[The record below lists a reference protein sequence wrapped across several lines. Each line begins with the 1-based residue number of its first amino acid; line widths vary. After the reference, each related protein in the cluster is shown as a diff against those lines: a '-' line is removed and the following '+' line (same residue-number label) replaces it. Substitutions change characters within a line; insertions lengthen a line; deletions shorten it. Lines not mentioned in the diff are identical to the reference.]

1 MSCLAALRSP
11 ELTLKF
17 LYALEYLPGQIYL
30 GSFAVRRPHHNAIL
44 GLGVVNVPA
53 FVKSGPIL
61 LLRFRPA
68 GATGRNRKKGRAG
81 RLAPVRLADR
91 RVFIYIL
98 KDVLRFGQI
107 RYAHSP
113 IALERKHGKL
123 ALAYYFY
130 ATQLSICP
138 TDELAERIPYVLHT
152 ATSSLTEHDVMFDH
166 IASRLEKSKFC
177 LVRQWCSADCRS
189 WGALRDG
196 WVMHRHR

>member
-1 MSCLAALRSP
+1 M
-11 ELTLKF
+11 
-17 LYALEYLPGQIYL
+17 
-30 GSFAVRRPHHNAIL
+30 
-44 GLGVVNVPA
+44 
-53 FVKSGPIL
+53 
-61 LLRFRPA
+61 
-68 GATGRNRKKGRAG
+68 
-81 RLAPVRLADR
+81 APVRLADR

-166 IASRLEKSKFC
+166 IVPPARLSDDD
-177 LVRQWCSADCRS
+177 SARRRYS
-189 WGALRDG
+189 FHALPIA
-196 WVMHRHR
+196 